1 MAYNYDC
8 PEPNCEYSTQHN
20 DMEDVVED
28 AQQHR
33 QDKHGDSATRD
44 DVEERIVGP

>member
-1 MAYNYDC
+1 MPYSYDC
-8 PEPNCEYSTQHN
+8 PARDCEYSAQDN
-20 DMEDVVED
+20 EMGVVVEN

-33 QDKHGDSATRD
+33 QDKHGESATRE